1 MLSCVQLRYI
11 IFFSKVQNPACEVN
25 YYLLGYLNLV
35 KMVLRHIVNLSY
47 LPETVNFT
55 LLFKFKVYGSKVKH
69 KQRNQTLNGELL
81 IN

>member
-1 MLSCVQLRYI
+1 
-11 IFFSKVQNPACEVN
+11 
-25 YYLLGYLNLV
+25 
-35 KMVLRHIVNLSY
+35 MVLRHNVNLSY

-81 IN
+81 INYTELNKSKVTYRNYILYTFR

>member
-1 MLSCVQLRYI
+1 
-11 IFFSKVQNPACEVN
+11 
-25 YYLLGYLNLV
+25 
-35 KMVLRHIVNLSY
+35 MVLRHNVNLSY

>member
-1 MLSCVQLRYI
+1 MLSCVQLWYI

-25 YYLLGYLNLV
+25 YLLGYLNLV
-35 KMVLRHIVNLSY
+35 KMVLRHNVNLSY

-55 LLFKFKVYGSKVKH
+55 LLFKFKVFGSKVKH